1 MLPSSECEIVTSH
14 EKVTEMSIEFDI
26 RQRLDL
32 GRKIGDLHGYWLY
45 WLHQRCYY
53 VSAKVVA
60 PDINQL

>member
-1 MLPSSECEIVTSH
+1 
-14 EKVTEMSIEFDI
+14 MSIEFDI

-45 WLHQRCYY
+45 WLYQRCYY